1 MEKQL
6 IKQEHFQIFRVF
18 LVHPELTTVKRVKR
32 RLKIVYLA
40 HLGIG
45 VPRMDQ
51 PRIVRVQHVSLGG
64 MERHQRQHQLLF
76 VCLANLG
83 QKILKV
89 DHKVK
94 RLAKN
99 AQRDITNQR
108 VGLLFV
114 YLVIQVLIKMMK
126 EEMFVLSV
134 R

>member
-1 MEKQL
+1 
-6 IKQEHFQIFRVF
+6 
-18 LVHPELTTVKRVKR
+18 
-32 RLKIVYLA
+32 
-40 HLGIG
+40 
-45 VPRMDQ
+45 MDQ
-51 PRIVRVQHVSLGG
+51 PRIVRVQPVSLGV

-76 VCLANLG
+76 VYLANLG

-99 AQRDITNQR
+99 AQRDITNHSM
-108 VGLLFV
+108 GLLFV